1 MTVRVLSLLTHA
13 ANMVVFDFLWCCVVM
28 VGFEQLKTIQYIL
41 SYLAELLVLQYSRQM
56 KKNAKRE

>member
-13 ANMVVFDFLWCCVVM
+13 ANMVVFEIKTYFVVM
-28 VGFEQLKTIQYIL
+28 VGCVQLKKLYFRIWQNCL
-41 SYLAELLVLQYSRQM
+41 SYRQM